1 MEQINY
7 YYSRN
12 SVRFITGQVGEEDIP
27 WRFIAR
33 IQYRNQRPYQGGSAS
48 PVTVDESLGRSLGF
62 GSGAK
67 SEPIRIEEQAEDNK
81 IMTRH

>member
-1 MEQINY
+1 MAFY
-7 YYSRN
+7 C
-12 SVRFITGQVGEEDIP
+12 TDT
-27 WRFIAR
+27 
-33 IQYRNQRPYQGGSAS
+33 IQKSASLLWWGRAS
-48 PVTVDESLGRSLGF
+48 PVTVDESLGRSLGI